1 MTSVDKVSVN
11 TAIRLLLDKRAIL
24 WEERCEEMEGIID
37 QAIQF
42 AAVKHARQM
51 RKSTA
56 VPYISHPFAVAMLLQ
71 EAGHGAEVVAAG
83 ILHDTLEDTSAT
95 PEEVLTLFG
104 AVVLKLVEAASEPDK
119 SLPWEDRKRHTMSS
133 LAQRSDDEL
142 AVIIADK
149 LHNLRSIRLDIDRH
163 GEKVW
168 SRFNRG
174 KEQQAWYY
182 QGIVNAVWERNGQVP
197 LIADLQKEVDLV
209 FSNA

>member
-1 MTSVDKVSVN
+1 
-11 TAIRLLLDKRAIL
+11 
-24 WEERCEEMEGIID
+24 MEGIID

-42 AAVKHARQM
+42 AAVKHAGQM

-71 EAGHGAEVVAAG
+71 EAGHGTEVVAAG

-95 PEEVLTLFG
+95 PEEILTLFG
-104 AVVLKLVEAASEPDK
+104 AGVLKLVEAASEPDK
-119 SLPWEDRKRHTMSS
+119 SLPWEARKRHTMSS

-149 LHNLRSIRLDIDRH
+149 LHNLRSIRLDVERH

-168 SRFNRG
+168 GRFNRG
-174 KEQQAWYY
+174 KEHQAWYY
-182 QGIVNAVWERNGQVP
+182 QGIVRSVKDRQGQVA
-197 LIADLQKEVDLV
+197 LIADLEQEVASV
-209 FSNA
+209 FSKA